1 PAARPTRPTRLPY
14 TTLFR
19 SNTTRR
25 MHPSPCAEGRT
36 CCCCPSPRRY
46 RSDPDL
52 PGRFAGRG
60 CPRGKSRN
68 CPKFPE
74 FPGEEVRPRASRRF
88 RRNRRGFS
96 PPTRPLAP
104 SDEKRLRPSENG
116 RCCPDRRTIRIS
128 CAGTPSPLVF
138 TFTMIAQRKGR
149 GLAKVAKRTK
159 RPFSGY

>member
-1 PAARPTRPTRLPY
+1 
-14 TTLFR
+14 
-19 SNTTRR
+19 

-104 SDEKRLRPSENG
+104 SDEKRLRCERRSEEHTSELQSREN
-116 RCCPDRRTIRIS
+116 
-128 CAGTPSPLVF
+128 LVCRLLLEKKKENVEK
-138 TFTMIAQRKGR
+138 ID
-149 GLAKVAKRTK
+149 
-159 RPFSGY
+159 